1 MGPIMARGLAGRRRA
16 RPRILDRLELTDPA
30 LGLVPSKVIREHR
43 EAATVTDT
51 IRPTLEQPLA
61 DLALVVDE
69 LTVTPA
75 GRRRVVRV
83 VVDRDLSGLD
93 AADTTSRLAPLTLDE
108 VAEATRAVSDV
119 LDESD
124 LMGTQP
130 YTLEV
135 SSPGVD
141 RSLRGH
147 RAFRRNVGRLV
158 ALVLESGGT
167 LTGRI
172 VSVST
177 DRVELEVPAA
187 RKAPATRRE
196 VPLDD
201 ITSAKVQVEFARP
214 ADEELSGAESD
225 QVGLVDDVELVD
237 DEELDDQLD
246 DEENPDGH

>member
-1 MGPIMARGLAGRRRA
+1 V
-16 RPRILDRLELTDPA
+16 TDP
-30 LGLVPSKVIREHR
+30 
-43 EAATVTDT
+43 
-51 IRPTLEQPLA
+51 IRPALEQPLA
-61 DLALVVDE
+61 DLSLVLDD

-93 AADTTSRLAPLTLDE
+93 AADTTSRIAPLSLDE
-108 VAEATRAVSDV
+108 VAEATRAVSDAF
-119 LDESD
+119 DDGD
-124 LMGTQP
+124 LMGAQP

-172 VSVST
+172 LSVSP
-177 DRVELEVPAA
+177 DRLELEVPGAG
-187 RKAPATRRE
+187 KAPAGLRE
-196 VPLDD
+196 VALDG
-201 ITSAKVQVEFARP
+201 ITSAKVQVEFSRP
-214 ADEELSGAESD
+214 AG
-225 QVGLVDDVELVD
+225 
-237 DEELDDQLD
+237 EELDDEEGDTTDLVDREDAGDDEAVVAAD

>member
-1 MGPIMARGLAGRRRA
+1 V
-16 RPRILDRLELTDPA
+16 TDP
-30 LGLVPSKVIREHR
+30 
-43 EAATVTDT
+43 
-51 IRPTLEQPLA
+51 IRPALEQPLA
-61 DLALVVDE
+61 DLSLVLDD

-93 AADTTSRLAPLTLDE
+93 AADTTSRIAPLSLDE
-108 VAEATRAVSDV
+108 VAEATRAVSDAF
-119 LDESD
+119 DEGD
-124 LMGTQP
+124 LMGAQP

-172 VSVST
+172 LSVPT
-177 DRVELEVPAA
+177 DRLELEVPGAG
-187 RKAPATRRE
+187 KAPAGLRE
-196 VPLDD
+196 VALDG
-201 ITSAKVQVEFARP
+201 ITSAKVQVEFSRP
-214 ADEELSGAESD
+214 AG
-225 QVGLVDDVELVD
+225 
-237 DEELDDQLD
+237 EELDDEEGDTTDLVDRDDAGDDEAVVAAD

>member
-1 MGPIMARGLAGRRRA
+1 M
-16 RPRILDRLELTDPA
+16 TDP
-30 LGLVPSKVIREHR
+30 
-43 EAATVTDT
+43 
-51 IRPTLEQPLA
+51 IRPALEQPLA
-61 DLALVVDE
+61 DLSLVLDD

-93 AADTTSRLAPLTLDE
+93 AADTTSRIAPLSLDE
-108 VAEATRAVSDV
+108 VAEATRAVSDAF
-119 LDESD
+119 DDGD
-124 LMGTQP
+124 LMGAQP

-172 VSVST
+172 LSVST
-177 DRVELEVPAA
+177 DRLELEVPGAG
-187 RKAPATRRE
+187 KAPAGLRE
-196 VPLDD
+196 VALDG
-201 ITSAKVQVEFARP
+201 ITSAKVQVEFSRP
-214 ADEELSGAESD
+214 AG
-225 QVGLVDDVELVD
+225 
-237 DEELDDQLD
+237 EELDDEEGDTTDLVDRDDAGDDEAVVAAD

>member
-1 MGPIMARGLAGRRRA
+1 M
-16 RPRILDRLELTDPA
+16 TDP
-30 LGLVPSKVIREHR
+30 
-43 EAATVTDT
+43 
-51 IRPTLEQPLA
+51 IRPALEQPLA
-61 DLALVVDE
+61 DLSLVLDD

-93 AADTTSRLAPLTLDE
+93 AADTTSRIAPLSLDE
-108 VAEATRAVSDV
+108 VAEATRAVSDAF
-119 LDESD
+119 DEGD
-124 LMGTQP
+124 LMGAQP

-172 VSVST
+172 LSVPT
-177 DRVELEVPAA
+177 DRLELEVPGAG
-187 RKAPATRRE
+187 KAPAGLRE
-196 VPLDD
+196 VALDG
-201 ITSAKVQVEFARP
+201 ITSAKVQVEFSRP
-214 ADEELSGAESD
+214 AG
-225 QVGLVDDVELVD
+225 
-237 DEELDDQLD
+237 EELDDEEGDTTDLVDRDDAGDDEAVVAAD

>member
-1 MGPIMARGLAGRRRA
+1 M
-16 RPRILDRLELTDPA
+16 TDP
-30 LGLVPSKVIREHR
+30 
-43 EAATVTDT
+43 
-51 IRPTLEQPLA
+51 IRPALEQPLA
-61 DLALVVDE
+61 DLSLVLDD

-93 AADTTSRLAPLTLDE
+93 AADTTSRIAPLSLDE
-108 VAEATRAVSDV
+108 VAEATRAVSDAF
-119 LDESD
+119 DEGD
-124 LMGTQP
+124 LMGAQP

-172 VSVST
+172 FSVSP
-177 DRVELEVPAA
+177 DRLELEVPGAG
-187 RKAPATRRE
+187 KAPAGLRE
-196 VPLDD
+196 VALDG
-201 ITSAKVQVEFARP
+201 ITSAKVQVEFSRP
-214 ADEELSGAESD
+214 AG
-225 QVGLVDDVELVD
+225 
-237 DEELDDQLD
+237 EELDDEEGDTTDLVDRDDAGDDEAVVAAD

>member
-1 MGPIMARGLAGRRRA
+1 M
-16 RPRILDRLELTDPA
+16 TDP
-30 LGLVPSKVIREHR
+30 
-43 EAATVTDT
+43 
-51 IRPTLEQPLA
+51 IRPALEQPLA
-61 DLALVVDE
+61 DLSLVLDD

-93 AADTTSRLAPLTLDE
+93 AADTTGRIAPLSLDE
-108 VAEATRAVSDV
+108 VAEATRAVSDAF
-119 LDESD
+119 DEGD
-124 LMGTQP
+124 LMGAQP

-172 VSVST
+172 FSVSP
-177 DRVELEVPAA
+177 DRLELEVPGAG
-187 RKAPATRRE
+187 KAPASLRD
-196 VPLDD
+196 VALDD
-201 ITSAKVQVEFARP
+201 VTSAKVQVEFSRP
-214 ADEELSGAESD
+214 AG
-225 QVGLVDDVELVD
+225 
-237 DEELDDQLD
+237 EELDDEETDTADLVDREDAGDDEAVVAAD